1 MPNTICLMSGEILV
15 IGAANTDLTAYVD
28 RIPEGGETIHGNNF
42 TTGFGGKGANQAVAA
57 KRAGANVAL
66 IAGLGADIFGENT
79 KEHLEAEGIDTS
91 GIFYGK
97 QPSGV
102 AHIWVDAKGENRI
115 IIIPGVNLELT
126 EEFISNAVLKSTN
139 LSIVIAQCELPQE
152 FAIAAFKSA
161 KVKGAITIL
170 NPAPAINL
178 SSELISLSDWIIP
191 NQIEFELLAK
201 EITGKDIVEKIENFY
216 PGKNLLV
223 TLGAAGAIMRTKDGE
238 IFEVTAPKNEVIDT
252 TGAGDGFVGAFA
264 AALNSGN
271 ELRTAL
277 EFAIKFA
284 SNSVSKK
291 GAQSS
296 YPTDL
301 KII

>member
-1 MPNTICLMSGEILV
+1 MPGQILV

-28 RIPEGGETIHGNNF
+28 RIPEGGETIHGDIF

-79 KEHLEAEGIDTS
+79 KAHLEAEGINTS

-115 IIIPGVNLELT
+115 IIIPGANLELT
-126 EEFISNAVLKSTN
+126 KEFIENTIFKITD
-139 LSIVIAQCELPQE
+139 LSIVVAQCELPQD
-152 FAIAAFKSA
+152 FAIAAFRSA
-161 KVKGAITIL
+161 KAKNAITIL
-170 NPAPAINL
+170 NPAPAVKL
-178 SSELISLSDWIIP
+178 SPELIELSDWIIP
-191 NQIEFELLAK
+191 NQIEFISLAN
-201 EITGKDIVEKIENFY
+201 EIPGGNLVEQIKAFY
-216 PGKNLLV
+216 PDKNLLV
-223 TLGAAGAIMRTKDGE
+223 TLGSDGAILRTKNGE
-238 IFEVTAPKNEVIDT
+238 VIKAAAPITEVTDT

-264 AALNSGN
+264 AALNFGK
-271 ELRTAL
+271 ELQIAL

-284 SNSVSKK
+284 STSVGKK

-296 YPTDL
+296 YPTNL
-301 KII
+301 KIN

>member
-1 MPNTICLMSGEILV
+1 MSGEILV
-15 IGAANTDLTAYVD
+15 IGTANTDLTAYVD

-79 KEHLEAEGIDTS
+79 KAHLEAEGIDTS

-97 QPSGV
+97 QPSGI
-102 AHIWVDAKGENRI
+102 AHIWVDSKGENRI
-115 IIIPGVNLELT
+115 IIIPGANLELNK
-126 EEFISNAVLKSTN
+126 EFIENAVLKISN
-139 LSIVIAQCELPQE
+139 LSIVVAQCELPQE

-161 KVKGAITIL
+161 KVKNAITIL
-170 NPAPAINL
+170 NPAPAVEL
-178 SSELISLSDWIIP
+178 SPELIELSDWIVP
-191 NQIEFELLAK
+191 NQIEFYSLSN
-201 EITGKDIVEKIENFY
+201 EIPGGDLIEKVKNFY
-216 PGKNLLV
+216 PDKNLLV
-223 TLGAAGAIMRTKDGE
+223 TLGSDGAILRTKNGE
-238 IFEVTAPKNEVIDT
+238 IIKATAPKTEVIDT

-264 AALNSGN
+264 AALNAGK
-271 ELRTAL
+271 ELQIAL

-284 SNSVSKK
+284 SNSVGKK

-296 YPTDL
+296 YPTNL
-301 KII
+301 KIN

>member
-1 MPNTICLMSGEILV
+1 MSGEILV
-15 IGAANTDLTAYVD
+15 IGAANTDLTTYVD

-79 KEHLEAEGIDTS
+79 KSHLEAEGIGTS
-91 GIFYGK
+91 GIFYGE

-115 IIIPGVNLELT
+115 IIVPGANLELT
-126 EEFISNAVLKSTN
+126 QEFISNAVLKSVN

-161 KVKGAITIL
+161 KKKSAITIL
-170 NPAPAINL
+170 NPAPAVKL
-178 SSELISLSDWIIP
+178 SAELISLSDWIIP
-191 NQIEFELLAK
+191 NQIEFDSLAN
-201 EITGKDIVEKIENFY
+201 EIPSGDLVEQIKNFH
-216 PGKNLLV
+216 PEKNLLV
-223 TLGAAGAIMRTKDGE
+223 TLGSDGAILRTNQGE
-238 IFEVTAPKNEVIDT
+238 IIKVTAPKTEVIDT

-264 AALNSGN
+264 AALSAGK
-271 ELRTAL
+271 EIRIAL

-284 SNSVSKK
+284 TNSVSKK

>member
-1 MPNTICLMSGEILV
+1 MSGEILV

-28 RIPEGGETIHGNNF
+28 RIPDGGETIHGNNF

-79 KEHLEAEGIDTS
+79 SAHLAIEGIDTS
-91 GIFYGK
+91 GILYGK

-102 AHIWVDAKGENRI
+102 AHIWVDAKGQNRI
-115 IIIPGVNLELT
+115 IIVPGANLELT
-126 EEFISNAVLKSTN
+126 EEFISNAVFKSAN

-161 KVKGAITIL
+161 KARKVITIL
-170 NPAPAINL
+170 NPAPAVKL
-178 SSELISLSDWIIP
+178 SPELISLTDWIIP
-191 NQIEFELLAK
+191 NQIEFELLAT
-201 EITGKDIVEKIENFY
+201 EITGKDLIEKIKNFC
-216 PGKNLLV
+216 PDKNLLV
-223 TLGAAGAIMRTKDGE
+223 TLGSDGAILRTNQGE
-238 IFEVTAPKNEVIDT
+238 IIKVTAPKTEVIDT

-271 ELRTAL
+271 ELRAAL

-301 KII
+301 KIN

>member
-1 MPNTICLMSGEILV
+1 MSGQILV

-28 RIPEGGETIHGNNF
+28 RIPEGGETIHGDLF

-57 KRAGANVAL
+57 KRAGAEVVL
-66 IAGLGADIFGENT
+66 ISGLGVDIFGQNT
-79 KEHLEAEGIDTS
+79 KAHLEAEGIDTS

-115 IIIPGVNLELT
+115 IIIPGANLELS
-126 EEFISNAVLKSTN
+126 EEFIENAVLKISN
-139 LSIVIAQCELPQE
+139 LSIVMAQCELPQE

-161 KVKGAITIL
+161 KTKNAITIL
-170 NPAPAINL
+170 NPAPAVKL
-178 SSELISLSDWIIP
+178 SPELIELSDWIIP
-191 NQIEFELLAK
+191 NQIEFQSLTN
-201 EITGKDIVEKIENFY
+201 EISSGGLVTQITNFY
-216 PGKNLLV
+216 PEKNLLV
-223 TLGAAGAIMRTKDGE
+223 TLGSDGAILRTKNGE
-238 IFEVTAPKNEVIDT
+238 IIKVTAPKTEVIDT

-264 AALNSGN
+264 AALNAGE
-271 ELRTAL
+271 ELQIAL

-284 SNSVSKK
+284 SNSVGKK

-301 KII
+301 KIN

>member
-1 MPNTICLMSGEILV
+1 MFGEMLV

-28 RIPEGGETIHGNNF
+28 RMPEGGETIHGNIF

-57 KRAGANVAL
+57 KRAGAHVAL

-79 KEHLEAEGIDTS
+79 KAHLKAEGINTS

-102 AHIWVDAKGENRI
+102 AHIWVDSKGENRI
-115 IIIPGVNLELT
+115 IIIPGANLELNT
-126 EEFISNAVLKSTN
+126 EFIENAVLKISN
-139 LSIVIAQCELPQE
+139 LSIVVAQCELPQE

-161 KVKGAITIL
+161 KVKNAITIL
-170 NPAPAINL
+170 NPAPAVKL
-178 SSELISLSDWIIP
+178 SPELIELSDWIIP
-191 NQIEFELLAK
+191 NQIEFNSLAD
-201 EITGKDIVEKIENFY
+201 EITGGDLFQQIENFY
-216 PGKNLLV
+216 PDKNLLV
-223 TLGAAGAIMRTKDGE
+223 TLGSEGAILRTKNGE
-238 IFEVTAPKNEVIDT
+238 IIKATAPKTEVIDT

-264 AALNSGN
+264 AALNAGK
-271 ELRTAL
+271 ELQIAL
-277 EFAIKFA
+277 EFAIEFA
-284 SNSVSKK
+284 SNSVGKK

-301 KII
+301 KIN

>member
-1 MPNTICLMSGEILV
+1 MSGQILV

-28 RIPEGGETIHGNNF
+28 RIPEGGETIHGDFF

-57 KRAGANVAL
+57 KRAGADVAL

-79 KEHLEAEGIDTS
+79 KAHLEAEGINTS

-102 AHIWVDAKGENRI
+102 AHIWVDSKGENRI
-115 IIIPGVNLELT
+115 IIIPGANLELT
-126 EEFISNAVLKSTN
+126 KEFIESAVLKISN

-152 FAIAAFKSA
+152 LAIAAFKSA
-161 KVKGAITIL
+161 KVNKAITIL
-170 NPAPAINL
+170 NPAPAVKL
-178 SSELISLSDWIIP
+178 SPELIELSDWIIP
-191 NQIEFELLAK
+191 NQIEFNSLVSQIPGGDL
-201 EITGKDIVEKIENFY
+201 VERLKNFY
-216 PGKNLLV
+216 PEKNLLV
-223 TLGAAGAIMRTKDGE
+223 TLGPNGAILRTSNGE
-238 IFEVTAPKNEVIDT
+238 IIKAIAPKTEVIDT
-252 TGAGDGFVGAFA
+252 TGAGDAFVGAFA
-264 AALNSGN
+264 AALSTGK
-271 ELRTAL
+271 ELKNAL

-284 SNSVSKK
+284 SSSVGKK

-301 KII
+301 KIN

>member
-1 MPNTICLMSGEILV
+1 MSGQILV

-28 RIPEGGETIHGNNF
+28 RIPEGGETIHGDLF

-57 KRAGANVAL
+57 KRAGADVAL

-79 KEHLEAEGIDTS
+79 KAHLEAEGVNTS

-115 IIIPGVNLELT
+115 IIIPGANFELST
-126 EEFISNAVLKSTN
+126 EFISNAVLKCTN
-139 LSIVIAQCELPQE
+139 ISIVIAQCELPQD

-161 KVKGAITIL
+161 KTKKATTIL
-170 NPAPAINL
+170 NPAPAIKL
-178 SSELISLSDWIIP
+178 SSELIALSDWIIP
-191 NQIEFELLAK
+191 NQIEFESLAN
-201 EITGKDIVEKIENFY
+201 EINGKDLIEKMKNFY
-216 PGKNLLV
+216 PDKNLLV
-223 TLGAAGAIMRTKDGE
+223 TLGAAGAIMRANDGE
-238 IFEVTAPKNEVIDT
+238 IIEVAAPKTEVIDT
-252 TGAGDGFVGAFA
+252 TGAGDGFVGAFV
-264 AALNSGN
+264 AALNTGS
-271 ELRTAL
+271 EMRTSL
-277 EFAIKFA
+277 EFAVKFA

-301 KII
+301 KIN

>member
-1 MPNTICLMSGEILV
+1 MSGEILV

-66 IAGLGADIFGENT
+66 ITGLGADIFGENT
-79 KEHLEAEGIDTS
+79 KAHLEAEGIGTS
-91 GIFYGK
+91 GIFYGE

-102 AHIWVDAKGENRI
+102 AHIWVDVKGENRI
-115 IIIPGVNLELT
+115 IIVLGANLELT
-126 EEFISNAVLKSTN
+126 EEFISNAVLQSKN

-152 FAIAAFKSA
+152 FAIAAFENA
-161 KVKGAITIL
+161 KKKGAITIL
-170 NPAPAINL
+170 NPAPAAKL
-178 SSELISLSDWIIP
+178 SAELISLSDWIIP
-191 NQIEFELLAK
+191 NQIEFDSLAN
-201 EITGKDIVEKIENFY
+201 EIPSGDLVEQIKNFH
-216 PGKNLLV
+216 PEKNLLV
-223 TLGAAGAIMRTKDGE
+223 TLGSDGAIMRTNQGE
-238 IFEVTAPKNEVIDT
+238 IIKVTAPKTEVIDT

-264 AALNSGN
+264 AALSAEK

-284 SNSVSKK
+284 TNSVSKK

>member
-1 MPNTICLMSGEILV
+1 MSGEILV

-28 RIPEGGETIHGNNF
+28 RSPEGGETIHGNNF

-79 KEHLEAEGIDTS
+79 KEHLETEGIDTS

-115 IIIPGVNLELT
+115 IIVPGANLELT
-126 EEFISNAVLKSTN
+126 EEFISNAVLKIVN

-161 KVKGAITIL
+161 KIKKAITIF
-170 NPAPAINL
+170 NPAPAVNL
-178 SSELISLSDWIIP
+178 STELIALSDWIIP
-191 NQIEFELLAK
+191 NQIEFNLLAK
-201 EITGKDIVEKIENFY
+201 EITGRDLVEQIKNFY
-216 PGKNLLV
+216 PDKNLLV
-223 TLGAAGAIMRTKDGE
+223 TLGSDGAILRTNQGE
-238 IFEVTAPKNEVIDT
+238 IIKVSAPKTEVIDT

-271 ELRTAL
+271 ELRAAL

-301 KII
+301 KIN

>member
-1 MPNTICLMSGEILV
+1 MANIRGMPGQILV

-28 RIPEGGETIHGNNF
+28 RIPEGGETIHGNIF

-57 KRAGANVAL
+57 KRAGAEVAL

-79 KEHLEAEGIDTS
+79 QTHLEAEGIDTS
-91 GIFYGK
+91 GIFYGE

-102 AHIWVDAKGENRI
+102 AHIWVNSKGENRI
-115 IIIPGVNLELT
+115 IIIPGANLELT
-126 EEFISNAVLKSTN
+126 KEFIENAVLKISN

-161 KVKGAITIL
+161 KAKNAITIL
-170 NPAPAINL
+170 NPAPAVKL
-178 SSELISLSDWIIP
+178 SPELIELSDWIIP
-191 NQIEFELLAK
+191 NQIEFHSLAN
-201 EITGKDIVEKIENFY
+201 EVPSGDLVEKIKNFY
-216 PGKNLLV
+216 PNKNLLV
-223 TLGAAGAIMRTKDGE
+223 TLGAAGAIMRTNDGE
-238 IFEVTAPKNEVIDT
+238 IIEVTAPKTEVIDT
-252 TGAGDGFVGAFA
+252 TGAGDGFVGSFA
-264 AALNSGN
+264 AALNSGSDM
-271 ELRTAL
+271 RTSL
-277 EFAIKFA
+277 NFAISFA

-301 KII
+301 KIN

>member
-1 MPNTICLMSGEILV
+1 MSGEILV

-42 TTGFGGKGANQAVAA
+42 TTDFGGKGANQAVAA

-79 KEHLEAEGIDTS
+79 KTHLEAEGIGTS
-91 GIFYGK
+91 GIFYGE

-115 IIIPGVNLELT
+115 IIVPGANLELT
-126 EEFISNAVLKSTN
+126 QEFISNAVLKSVN

-161 KVKGAITIL
+161 KKKGAITIL
-170 NPAPAINL
+170 NPAPAVKL
-178 SSELISLSDWIIP
+178 SAELISLSDWIIP
-191 NQIEFELLAK
+191 NQIEFNSLSS
-201 EITGKDIVEKIENFY
+201 EIHGGDLIEQIKIFH
-216 PGKNLLV
+216 PDKNLLV
-223 TLGAAGAIMRTKDGE
+223 TLGSGGAILRTNQGE
-238 IFEVTAPKNEVIDT
+238 IIKVTAPKTEVIDT

-264 AALNSGN
+264 AALSAGK

-284 SNSVSKK
+284 TNSVSKK

-301 KII
+301 KIN

>member
-1 MPNTICLMSGEILV
+1 MSGEILV

-42 TTGFGGKGANQAVAA
+42 ITGFGGKGANQAVAA
-57 KRAGANVAL
+57 RRAGAKVAL

-79 KEHLEAEGIDTS
+79 KAHLDAEGIDTS

-115 IIIPGVNLELT
+115 IIVPGANLELT
-126 EEFISNAVLKSTN
+126 EEFISNAITESKN
-139 LSIVIAQCELPQE
+139 LSIVLAQCELPQE

-161 KVKGAITIL
+161 KVKNAVTIL
-170 NPAPAINL
+170 NPAPAVKL
-178 SSELISLSDWIIP
+178 SPELIKLSDWIIP
-191 NQIEFELLAK
+191 NQIEFNSLAD
-201 EITGKDIVEKIENFY
+201 EIPGGDLVQQIKNFY
-216 PGKNLLV
+216 PDKNLLV
-223 TLGAAGAIMRTKDGE
+223 TLGSDGAILRTKSGE
-238 IFEVTAPKNEVIDT
+238 IVKALAPKTDVIDT
-252 TGAGDGFVGAFA
+252 TGGGDAFVGAFA
-264 AALNSGN
+264 AALSAGK

-284 SNSVSKK
+284 TNSVSKK

>member
-1 MPNTICLMSGEILV
+1 MSGEILV

-28 RIPEGGETIHGNNF
+28 RIPEGGETIHGTNF

-57 KRAGANVAL
+57 KRAGANVTL

-79 KEHLEAEGIDTS
+79 KTHLEAEGIDTS

-97 QPSGV
+97 EPSGV
-102 AHIWVDAKGENRI
+102 AHIWVDADGENRI
-115 IIIPGVNLELT
+115 IIIPGANLELT
-126 EEFISNAVLKSTN
+126 TEFISTAVLKISN

-161 KVKGAITIL
+161 KAKNAITIL
-170 NPAPAINL
+170 NPAPAVKL
-178 SSELISLSDWIIP
+178 SPELIELSDWIIP
-191 NQIEFELLAK
+191 NQIEFLSLAN
-201 EITGKDIVEKIENFY
+201 EVSTGDLVEKIKNFY

-223 TLGAAGAIMRTKDGE
+223 TLGAAGAIMRTNDGE
-238 IFEVTAPKNEVIDT
+238 IIEISAPKTEVIDT

-264 AALNSGN
+264 AALNSGSD
-271 ELRTAL
+271 LRTSL

-301 KII
+301 KIN

>member
-1 MPNTICLMSGEILV
+1 MSGEILV

-79 KEHLEAEGIDTS
+79 NAHLEAEGIDTS

-97 QPSGV
+97 LPSGV

-115 IIIPGVNLELT
+115 IIIPGANLELT
-126 EEFISNAVLKSTN
+126 EEFISNAVLKIVN

-161 KVKGAITIL
+161 KGKGAITIL
-170 NPAPAINL
+170 NPAPAAKL

-216 PGKNLLV
+216 PDKNLLV
-223 TLGAAGAIMRTKDGE
+223 TLGSDGAILRTNQGE
-238 IFEVTAPKNEVIDT
+238 IIKVSAPKTEVIDT

-264 AALNSGN
+264 TALNSGN
-271 ELRTAL
+271 ELRAAL

-301 KII
+301 KIN

>member
-1 MPNTICLMSGEILV
+1 MSGEILV

-79 KEHLEAEGIDTS
+79 KAHLGAEGIDTS

-115 IIIPGVNLELT
+115 IIVLGANLELT
-126 EEFISNAVLKSTN
+126 EEFISDAVLKSKN

-152 FAIAAFKSA
+152 FAVSAFKSA

-170 NPAPAINL
+170 NPAPAVNL
-178 SSELISLSDWIIP
+178 LSELIALSEWIIP
-191 NQIEFELLAK
+191 NQIEFDSLTK
-201 EITGKDIVEKIENFY
+201 EIHYKNLTEQIENFY
-216 PGKNLLV
+216 PDKNLLV
-223 TLGAAGAIMRTKDGE
+223 TLGSDGAILRTNQGK
-238 IFEVTAPKNEVIDT
+238 IIKVSAPKTEVIDT

>member
-1 MPNTICLMSGEILV
+1 MANIRGMPGQILV

-28 RIPEGGETIHGNNF
+28 RIPEGGETIHGNIF

-57 KRAGANVAL
+57 KRAGAEVAL

-79 KEHLEAEGIDTS
+79 QAHLEAEGIDTS
-91 GIFYGK
+91 GIFYGE

-102 AHIWVDAKGENRI
+102 AHIWVDSKGENRI
-115 IIIPGVNLELT
+115 VIIPGANLELNT
-126 EEFISNAVLKSTN
+126 EFIENAVLKISN
-139 LSIVIAQCELPQE
+139 LSIVVAQCELPQE

-161 KVKGAITIL
+161 KIQNSITIL
-170 NPAPAINL
+170 NPAPAVKL
-178 SSELISLSDWIIP
+178 SPELIELSDWIIP
-191 NQIEFELLAK
+191 NQIEFHSLASK
-201 EITGKDIVEKIENFY
+201 IPGSNLVEQLKNLY
-216 PGKNLLV
+216 PDKNLLV
-223 TLGAAGAIMRTKDGE
+223 TLGSEGAILRTKNGE
-238 IFEVTAPKNEVIDT
+238 IIKATAPKTEVIDT

-264 AALNSGN
+264 AALNAGE
-271 ELRTAL
+271 ELQIAL

-284 SNSVSKK
+284 SKSVGKK

-301 KII
+301 KIN

>member
-1 MPNTICLMSGEILV
+1 MSGQILV

-28 RIPEGGETIHGNNF
+28 RIPEGGETIHGDLF

-57 KRAGANVAL
+57 KRAGADVAL
-66 IAGLGADIFGENT
+66 IAGLGADIFGQNT
-79 KEHLEAEGIDTS
+79 KAHLEAEGINTS

-115 IIIPGVNLELT
+115 IIIPGANLELS
-126 EEFISNAVLKSTN
+126 EEFIENAVLKISN

-161 KVKGAITIL
+161 KTKNAITIL
-170 NPAPAINL
+170 NPAPAVKL
-178 SSELISLSDWIIP
+178 SPDLIELSDWIIP
-191 NQIEFELLAK
+191 NQIEFQSLTNQIPSGDFVAQ
-201 EITGKDIVEKIENFY
+201 ITNFY
-216 PGKNLLV
+216 PERNLLV
-223 TLGAAGAIMRTKDGE
+223 TLGSDGAILRTKNGE
-238 IFEVTAPKNEVIDT
+238 IIKALAPKTEVIDT

-264 AALNSGN
+264 AALNARR
-271 ELRTAL
+271 ELQLAL

-284 SNSVSKK
+284 SNSVGKK

-296 YPTDL
+296 YPTNL
-301 KII
+301 KIN

>member
-1 MPNTICLMSGEILV
+1 MSGEILV

-28 RIPEGGETIHGNNF
+28 RIPDGGETIHGNNF

-57 KRAGANVAL
+57 KRAGASVAL

-79 KEHLEAEGIDTS
+79 NAHLETEGIDTS
-91 GIFYGK
+91 GIFYGE

-115 IIIPGVNLELT
+115 IIVPGANLELS

-161 KVKGAITIL
+161 KAKKAITIL
-170 NPAPAINL
+170 NPAPAVKL

-191 NQIEFELLAK
+191 NQIEFDSLTK
-201 EITGKDIVEKIENFY
+201 EIHYKNLTEQIENFY
-216 PGKNLLV
+216 PDKNLLV
-223 TLGAAGAIMRTKDGE
+223 TLGSDGAILRTNQGE
-238 IFEVTAPKNEVIDT
+238 IIKVSAPKTEVIDT

>member
-1 MPNTICLMSGEILV
+1 MSGEILV
-15 IGAANTDLTAYVD
+15 IGAANTDLTTYVD

-79 KEHLEAEGIDTS
+79 KTHLEAEGIGTS
-91 GIFYGK
+91 GIFYGE

-115 IIIPGVNLELT
+115 IIVPGANLELT
-126 EEFISNAVLKSTN
+126 EEFISNAVLKSVN

-161 KVKGAITIL
+161 KKKSAITIL
-170 NPAPAINL
+170 NPAPAVKL
-178 SSELISLSDWIIP
+178 SAELISLSDWIIP
-191 NQIEFELLAK
+191 NQIEFDSLAH
-201 EITGKDIVEKIENFY
+201 ESSGGNLEKQIRNFH
-216 PGKNLLV
+216 PDKNLLV
-223 TLGAAGAIMRTKDGE
+223 TLGSGGAILRTNQGE
-238 IFEVTAPKNEVIDT
+238 IIKVTAPKTEVIDT

-264 AALNSGN
+264 AALSAGK
-271 ELRTAL
+271 ELRIAL

-284 SNSVSKK
+284 TNSVSKK